1 MEKAFLIAIFAI
13 LPFKSVIGAPSPIDL
28 ITQNSRQISQSRSP
42 LFGDN
47 YGAQVLSPSE
57 MTDTLSFQ
65 TALALSTTNNPQLQ
79 AALYTIRLTQAE
91 SIQQSMSPNPELDIE
106 VENFAGTGEFGG
118 LGALESVIS
127 IGQQI
132 EISGKRWKRI
142 EAADYRTNLA
152 IWDYRVKELEIY
164 SAVTECYI
172 QLIAA
177 QNEIYM
183 TEEILSLAENFRTN
197 VEKRVSAGKLSPSAL
212 SRAEVEVMRTN
223 MELKRTKRILEEK
236 RIHMAALFGENKLS
250 FSVISGELVSAR
262 PLPPVEKLTG
272 LVENNPKLAR
282 WATERAYRNSILKLA
297 NASRIMDPIISAGFK
312 NIQDTGDIAFSVGVS
327 IPLPVFNRNEGSILK
342 ATESI
347 TQSNWEESSVRTQLQ
362 SELESAYILLIQL
375 EDEILGYEKKL
386 IPESELAYD
395 IVSKDYTQGKFGF
408 LEVLDAERMLFD
420 IKHYY
425 LDLLLEYN
433 LAIAYVEIL
442 INEKLSGSYN

>member
-1 MEKAFLIAIFAI
+1 MEKAFLIAIFAM
-13 LPFKSVIGAPSPIDL
+13 LPFKSAIGAPSPIDL

-42 LFGDN
+42 LFGDSIT
-47 YGAQVLSPSE
+47 AQIISPAESA
-57 MTDTLSFQ
+57 DTLSFQ
-65 TALALSTTNNPQLQ
+65 TALSLSTKNNPQLQ
-79 AALYTIRLTQAE
+79 AALYNVRLTQAE

-118 LGALESVIS
+118 LGVSESVIS

-132 EISGKRWKRI
+132 EISGKRWKRM
-142 EAADYRTNLA
+142 EAADYQTNLA

-164 SAVTECYI
+164 SAVAECFI

-177 QNEIYM
+177 QNEIFL
-183 TEEILSLAENFRTN
+183 TKELLSLSENFHTS
-197 VEKRVSAGKLSPSAL
+197 VDKRVSAGKLSPSAL
-212 SRAEVEVMRTN
+212 SRAGVEVMRTS
-223 MELKRTKRILEEK
+223 MELKRTERILEEK
-236 RIHMAALFGENKLS
+236 RIQMAALLGENNLS

-262 PLPPVEKLTG
+262 LLPPLEKLTG
-272 LVENNPKLAR
+272 LLENNPKLAR
-282 WATERAYRNSILKLA
+282 WSTERAYRNSILNLA
-297 NASRIMDPIISAGFK
+297 NANRIMDPVISAGIK

-347 TQSNWEESSVRTQLQ
+347 TQSNWEESSVRNQLQ
-362 SELESAYILLIQL
+362 SELESAYIMLIQL
-375 EDEILGYEKKL
+375 EDEIRDYENKL
-386 IPESELAYD
+386 LPESELAYD

-442 INEKLSGSYN
+442 INEKLPGS

>member
-1 MEKAFLIAIFAI
+1 
-13 LPFKSVIGAPSPIDL
+13 
-28 ITQNSRQISQSRSP
+28 
-42 LFGDN
+42 
-47 YGAQVLSPSE
+47 
-57 MTDTLSFQ
+57 
-65 TALALSTTNNPQLQ
+65 
-79 AALYTIRLTQAE
+79 
-91 SIQQSMSPNPELDIE
+91 
-106 VENFAGTGEFGG
+106 
-118 LGALESVIS
+118 
-127 IGQQI
+127 
-132 EISGKRWKRI
+132 
-142 EAADYRTNLA
+142 
-152 IWDYRVKELEIY
+152 
-164 SAVTECYI
+164 
-172 QLIAA
+172 
-177 QNEIYM
+177 
-183 TEEILSLAENFRTN
+183 
-197 VEKRVSAGKLSPSAL
+197 
-212 SRAEVEVMRTN
+212 

-272 LVENNPKLAR
+272 LLENNPKLAR